1 MSNSIWKTPDVKP
14 DADKQICVKN
24 KFNHIIY
31 FGTSATAAPGK
42 EWAYADDLVA
52 AAVCAE
58 QWERFADDA
67 KKHIDGLNNMID
79 SWCKLILG
87 DLPSKHSV
95 LKEAITTY
103 CYERRQ
109 KSTNKGE

>member
-1 MSNSIWKTPDVKP
+1 MTEIKCPLCNAQLRPIGGFWDCPND
-14 DADKQICVKN
+14 
-24 KFNHIIY
+24 HR
-31 FGTSATAAPGK
+31 
-42 EWAYADDLVA
+42 EWAGTKELWQELNA
-52 AAVCAE
+52 ATNRAE
-58 QWERFADDA
+58 RWEQFADDA

-87 DLPSKHSV
+87 DLPNKHSI

-109 KSTNKGE
+109 KSTYKGE